1 MSNNSL
7 AVKDCFDNMFRQ
19 NQNITKTETMQKN
32 GLSEFSVI
40 LAVARHQGFRRAAAE
55 LDMSVTAVSNAV
67 AGLESRLGVRLFHR
81 TTRSVSLTEAGQRF
95 VSRAEP
101 AVRQLLE
108 AMDAASSGDTLLS
121 GTLRINS
128 SLGAALMV
136 FAPVFRRF
144 TERYPAIS
152 LDIVTEG
159 RRVDIISEGF
169 DAGIRPDSRLP
180 QDMIAVPL
188 IREIPLVVVA
198 SAGYFDQSTP
208 PQSPTELL
216 NFPCIRSRLPGGLPS
231 GWHFWQNGQPLT
243 LDVSGPLV
251 LDSPQLMLEAVKQ
264 GCGIAQVP
272 QWYVAEELLAGRLVT
287 VLDNYAATLPGV
299 SLYYA
304 GRRHIPA
311 ALKALITIIH
321 EVNDE
326 QNRQPRQR

>member
-1 MSNNSL
+1 
-7 AVKDCFDNMFRQ
+7 
-19 NQNITKTETMQKN
+19 MQKN
-32 GLSEFSVI
+32 GLAEFSVI
-40 LAVARHQGFRRAAAE
+40 LAVAKHHGFRRAAAE
-55 LDMSVTAVSNAV
+55 LDMSVSAVSNAV
-67 AGLESRLGVRLFHR
+67 AGLEARLGVRLFHR

-101 AVRQLLE
+101 AVRQLLD
-108 AMDAASSGDTLLS
+108 AMDEASSDDTQLS

-144 TERYPAIS
+144 TERFPAIS

-159 RRVDIISEGF
+159 RRVDIVSEGF

-198 SAGYFDQSTP
+198 AAGYFGQTAP
-208 PQSPTELL
+208 PQ
-216 NFPCIRSRLPGGLPS
+216 FPADLRQFSCIRSRLPGGLPS
-231 GWHFWQNGQPLT
+231 GWHFCQNAQSFT
-243 LDVSGPLV
+243 LDVSGPLI
-251 LDSPQLMLEAVKQ
+251 LDSPQLMLEAVRQ
-264 GCGIAQVP
+264 RCGIAQVP
-272 QWYVAEELLAGRLVT
+272 LWYVEEDIHAGKLVS
-287 VLDNYAATLPGV
+287 VLGDYAATLPGV
-299 SLYYA
+299 SLYYT

-326 QNRQPRQR
+326 QIR